1 MGPALLAEVPAAL
14 SGWEMWLAAAAMVAV
29 VCALVAGVAADLA
42 MLVAL
47 GALLLLGVV
56 TPGEAAQGFGNEG
69 LLTVAALYVVAAGLQ
84 HAGAVRWL
92 IGSLLRPAAGERRAL
107 LRMCPP
113 VAALSAVL
121 NNTPIVAFMIPA
133 VQEWARRSRIS
144 PSRLLIPL
152 SYATILGGTLTLI
165 GTSTNLV
172 IVGLIGGVLAGA
184 PDPPAGLRALGFFE
198 LLPVGLPLLVMGLAY
213 IVLAGPRLLPDREP
227 AINLDEAQVRR
238 YTVSASVREGG
249 ALDGLTIEEARL
261 RRMEGLFVVEIVR
274 GDDAIPAPPPTHRLR
289 GGDLLVFAG
298 VVESVA
304 VLRQVR
310 GLEIAGDHAGS
321 EPSPAPAARGRR
333 LVEAVVSNTFPG
345 LGVSIREF
353 GFRSRYDAAVVA
365 VARNGERIPGRL
377 GDVVLRAGD
386 TLLLDAEPGF
396 VERNRN
402 NRDFYLVGALADDG
416 RPANPLRAL
425 LAIAILAGM
434 IVAATWTGDMLV
446 PSFVAAGLMLVT
458 RCVGIGDARLSLDL
472 STLLVIGA
480 SLGLSRAIES
490 TGLGSRVGG
499 GIVALAGTHPVA
511 SLAAVYG
518 ATMLFTSL
526 ASNAASAA
534 IMFPI
539 ALGTAAV
546 AGCDPM
552 PFVLAVLFAASADF
566 ATPIG
571 YQTNLMVA
579 GPGGY
584 RFTDFLRVGV
594 PLNMIAWATTV
605 TALALVYRL

>member
-1 MGPALLAEVPAAL
+1 
-14 SGWEMWLAAAAMVAV
+14 MWVAAAAMAAV
-29 VCALVAGVAADLA
+29 VCALVFGVAADLA

-47 GALLLLGVV
+47 GVLLVLGVV
-56 TPGEAAQGFGNEG
+56 SPGEAARGFGNEG

-84 HAGAVRWL
+84 RAGAVRWL
-92 IGSLLRPAAGERRAL
+92 VGGLLRPAAGERQAL

-113 VAALSAVL
+113 VAGLSALL

-133 VQEWARRSRIS
+133 VQDWARRSRIPAS
-144 PSRLLIPL
+144 KLLIPL

-172 IVGLIGGVLAGA
+172 VVGLIGGVLAGSS
-184 PDPPAGLRALGFFE
+184 DPPAGLRALGFFE
-198 LLPVGLPLLVMGLAY
+198 LTPVGLPLLAVGLAY
-213 IVLAGPRLLPDREP
+213 IVVLAPRLLPAREP
-227 AINLDEAQVRR
+227 VISVDEAQARR
-238 YTVSASVREGG
+238 YTISASVRAGG

-274 GDDAIPAPPPTHRLR
+274 GTDAIPAPPPTQRLR
-289 GGDLLVFAG
+289 GGDLVVFAG
-298 VVESVA
+298 VVQSVA
-304 VLRQVR
+304 ELHQVR
-310 GLEIAGDHAGS
+310 GLDIAGEHAVG
-321 EPSPAPAARGRR
+321 ETAHSPTTRGRR

-345 LGVSIREF
+345 LGVSIRDF
-353 GFRSRYDAAVVA
+353 GFRTRYDAAVIA
-365 VARNGERIPGRL
+365 VSRNGERLPGRL
-377 GDVVLRAGD
+377 GDAELRAGD
-386 TLLLDAEPGF
+386 TLLLDAAPGF

-402 NRDFYLVGALADDG
+402 NRDFYLVGDLDAALE
-416 RPANPLRAL
+416 PIKPLRAL
-425 LAIAILAGM
+425 LAAAILVGM
-434 IVAATWTGDMLV
+434 VVAATWSGDMLV
-446 PSFVAAGLMLVT
+446 PTFAAAGLMLVT
-458 RCVGIGDARLSLDL
+458 RCVSIGEARTSLDL

-480 SLGLSRAIES
+480 SLGLSKAIES
-490 TGLGSRVGG
+490 TGLGTTVGG
-499 GIVALAGTHPVA
+499 GVVALAGSHPIA

-518 ATMLFTSL
+518 ATMLFTSF
-526 ASNAASAA
+526 ASNAAAAA

-584 RFTDFLRVGV
+584 RFTDFLRVGA
-594 PLNMIAWATTV
+594 PLNAMAWITTV
-605 TALALVYRL
+605 TVLSLVYRL